1 MQSSHHPTSS
11 SVESNSTEIETFSQ
25 WSNRRFEIYQQVE
38 EQSQEQVAHILQLA
52 RELTMKMEEE
62 AAQLL
67 TRYQN
72 ERSAVQAQID
82 EARQHVQQL
91 QQEKDQ
97 LERECQQ
104 AKEAIEEHR
113 KTARKEREHIIQ
125 EAYAERDRILT
136 EAHKFVQRLV
146 GQRFSYSP
154 EKLSATIKKA
164 AEEGGGAEY
173 ADMHAS
179 HSTRLT
185 AHEAEAFDEVE
196 DEYTEEAAAA
206 DDEGSAKPSAAR
218 RQVATSEATADD
230 GVLHLIIEGVESFI
244 LASELIDRFE
254 EHSLTEG
261 VNLSQYEQKTLQLS
275 IQQLHEGTIEQL
287 IREEFRDTLEILD
300 VDGNMVWLR
309 YRSE

>member
-1 MQSSHHPTSS
+1 M
-11 SVESNSTEIETFSQ
+11 ESNSTEIETFSQ

-72 ERSAVQAQID
+72 ERSSVQAQID

-164 AEEGGGAEY
+164 AEEGGAEY
-173 ADMHAS
+173 ADMHMHAS
-179 HSTRLT
+179 HSTRMT

-196 DEYTEEAAAA
+196 DEYPEEAAAT
-206 DDEGSAKPSAAR
+206 DDEGKAKPSAAR
-218 RQVATSEATADD
+218 RQVATSEATVE
-230 GVLHLIIEGVESFI
+230 GMWHLIIEGVESFI

-254 EHSLTEG
+254 EHELTEG

-287 IREEFRDTLEILD
+287 IREEFEDTLEILD
-300 VDGNMVWLR
+300 VDSNMVWLR